1 VKLICFTRLN
11 IKKKNQG
18 IDLMVDHIAIVID
31 EMRVMNS
38 FFWYC
43 LDFLNE
49 KNYILILYKYK
60 YG

>member
-1 VKLICFTRLN
+1 MKLICFTRLN